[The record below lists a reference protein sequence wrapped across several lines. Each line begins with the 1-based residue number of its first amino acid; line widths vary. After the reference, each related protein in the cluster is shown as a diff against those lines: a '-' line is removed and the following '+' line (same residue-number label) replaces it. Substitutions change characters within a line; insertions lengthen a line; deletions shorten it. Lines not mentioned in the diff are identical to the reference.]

1 MDVKLPPLGEGADT
15 GTVVNVFVKEGDI
28 ITKGQA
34 ILELENEKAVATIP
48 SSSAGTV
55 SKVYVK
61 SGDKIA
67 VGHRLIA
74 LGDGAA
80 PAVAAPVKA
89 AAPRNTRDEE
99 PEPIQT
105 PHPEPGVPV
114 APPAAEPT
122 VETFPVPATSPS
134 IRKLSRDLGI
144 DLTKVR
150 GSQRGGRIVME
161 DVRSYIQR
169 LQRLASQPKAAA
181 EPGQPKQ
188 VVAESIDFSKWGPVS
203 KKPMSS
209 LRQIISRRMTE
220 NWNAIPHVTQFDD
233 ADITALNELRK
244 KHAAAYEAKGTRL
257 TLTPFVVKAVAE
269 TLKKHPIFN
278 SSLDEAS
285 QEIVLKEYVHIG
297 IAVDTEAGLIVP
309 VIRDA
314 DRKSILEISRE
325 LEDLA
330 RRARDRKV
338 SGDELKGGTF
348 TISNQGGIGGAHF
361 TPIINKPEVAIL
373 GLGRGALKAVV
384 RGGNIEP
391 RLMMPIGL
399 SYDHR
404 VIDGGIAARFTVDLI
419 KAIEQ
424 FRDEDAVLA

>member
-1 MDVKLPPLGEGADT
+1 VRLSNPLWRQQIDV
-15 GTVVNVFVKEGDI
+15 VFELFPRLKERR
-28 ITKGQA
+28 TQA
-34 ILELENEKAVATIP
+34 
-48 SSSAGTV
+48 AGTL
-55 SKVYVK
+55 
-61 SGDKIA
+61 SGGERQMLA
-67 VGHRLIA
+67 VGRALMSRPTLLMLDEPSLGLAPLVVIEIFRTIA
-74 LGDGAA
+74 ALRETGVTTLLVEQNARAA
-80 PAVAAPVKA
+80 LEAADYGYV
-89 AAPRNTRDEE
+89 R
-99 PEPIQT
+99 
-105 PHPEPGVPV
+105 
-114 APPAAEPT
+114 
-122 VETFPVPATSPS
+122 ET
-134 IRKLSRDLGI
+134 
-144 DLTKVR
+144 
-150 GSQRGGRIVME
+150 GRIVME

-244 KHAAAYEAKGTRL
+244 EHAAAYEAKGTRL